1 VFDGHNQYAEMVDA
15 FSLAVADAE
24 HRLPDPA
31 EDGLA
36 QMTVLDTILQAS
48 KAC

>member
-1 VFDGHNQYAEMVDA
+1 MVDA
-15 FSLAVADAE
+15 FALAVSDAA

-36 QMTVLDTILQAS
+36 QMTVLDAILAAS
-48 KAC
+48 CLDDRGG